1 MEEISARMINI
12 RKSIKKSQK
21 KLPSKKIKSKKDYL
35 DILLEKLIS
44 DPERLKKLVFLTSDE
59 VYEIFK
65 NLN

>member
-1 MEEISARMINI
+1 MINI

-21 KLPSKKIKSKKDYL
+21 NLPSKKIKSKKDYL

-44 DPERLKKLVFLTSDE
+44 DPERLNKLVFLTSDE